1 MSNTTLTELEQ
12 ELAQREESA
21 HTILSLVAPAL
32 EELKKATEALEAAA
46 AQYVTRTEVQTTL
59 VDGITDVVNR
69 RFDELDKAGEERH
82 ALLVEQ
88 TEARFAL
95 TATKEEL
102 SGVQLAGAENSASI
116 TAIKASQETW
126 QAAIEA
132 RVARL
137 ESNQRQQATNIKVMS
152 QNTASMKEAVE
163 AMQHTFTDT
172 LERDAKR
179 QTEVDRELA
188 LSKEVQ
194 AKLTE
199 TQTKDGKALR
209 DMESAVRGAVD
220 LAENVDS
227 LAARNYQA
235 LNFAIAGNKDTKTPG
250 LVDQVDNL
258 VRETRTQ
265 IAEMREEQKRVKTR
279 QDKIDEDT
287 WWLTTI
293 GRHPY
298 RAASTVATVVV
309 LVLITIAGIFGRPD
323 IVEAIVRGAK

>member
-32 EELKKATEALEAAA
+32 EELRKATEALEAAA

-126 QAAIEA
+126 QAAMEA
-132 RVARL
+132 RVVRL
-137 ESNQRQQATNIKVMS
+137 ESGQRKQAANIEKIS
-152 QNTASMKEAVE
+152 QNTTGIKDAVE
-163 AMQHTFTDT
+163 AMQHTFTET
-172 LERDAKR
+172 LERDTKR
-179 QTEVDRELA
+179 QAEVDRELA
-188 LSKEVQ
+188 LVKE
-194 AKLTE
+194 A
-199 TQTKDGKALR
+199 QTKTAEAQVKDSKAISDL
-209 DMESAVRGAVD
+209 ESAVRGAVD

-235 LNFAIAGNKDTKTPG
+235 LNFAITGNKETKTPG
-250 LVDQVDNL
+250 LVDQMATLNNAQRL
-258 VRETRTQ
+258 LNE
-265 IAEMREEQKRVKTR
+265 K
-279 QDKIDEDT
+279 QDT
-287 WWLTTI
+287 LYRGLNWLTFLGTRRGFLVI
-293 GRHPY
+293 GVSY
-298 RAASTVATVVV
+298 VAF
-309 LVLITIAGIFGRPD
+309 LILTSFLLGRPD
-323 IVEAIVRGAK
+323 IVAGFLPKP